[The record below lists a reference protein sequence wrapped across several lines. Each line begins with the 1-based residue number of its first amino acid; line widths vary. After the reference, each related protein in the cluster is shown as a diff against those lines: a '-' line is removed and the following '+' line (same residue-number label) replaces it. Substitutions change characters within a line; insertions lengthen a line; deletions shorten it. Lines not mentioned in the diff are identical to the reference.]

1 MVVARSHLVRKM
13 ASRGHVFCVGVSSFL
28 AVCSLILLVVVLF
41 SASFRYN
48 LDNLEGTKNY
58 GLFRFC
64 YTPKT
69 DSQSRDDDSNS
80 KTCHLR
86 NYINSD
92 YCTERHRAT
101 FNHEKSARNCFGDF
115 ELATIILIAA
125 SMACSILAVFFS
137 ICTIFTSFGALAQS
151 VVLVSA
157 AICSLSGFLTFT
169 YNYELKDNQYEVIS
183 GYQYQIHYGWAY
195 YVFGV
200 SSLLQWSSFVC
211 SLFGSA
217 FLLVNKNKK
226 RQSKVTSTSL

>member
-1 MVVARSHLVRKM
+1 M

-28 AVCSLILLVVVLF
+28 AVCSLILLVIVLF

-92 YCTERHRAT
+92 QCSSSLRNRGGS
-101 FNHEKSARNCFGDF
+101 NKEKSARDCFGDF
-115 ELATIILIAA
+115 ELATIILMCISIVCCIIAFVFSFCA
-125 SMACSILAVFFS
+125 FSKQIRTISQSIDL
-137 ICTIFTSFGALAQS
+137 IFL
-151 VVLVSA
+151 LLA
-157 AICSLSGFLTFT
+157 AICSLSGFLVYT
-169 YNYELKDNQYEVIS
+169 YYYELKDNQYEVIA